1 MSKLSMGIVGLPNV
15 GKSTLFNAI
24 TKAGIAAENFPF
36 CTIEPNTGMVSI
48 PDSRLNTLSDLSQS
62 EKVLPAT
69 IEFVDIAGLV
79 KGASKGE
86 GLGNQFLSNIR
97 ETTAIVHM
105 VRCFEDPNIIHV
117 DGKVNPLDDIEVINL
132 ELILSDLEYV
142 QKLVQTYKKKIKA
155 NDKDDKL
162 RLQLFE
168 EMETLLL
175 ANKPLRMQT
184 LNDDA
189 SRVLKGFSFIT
200 QKQTIY
206 VANVSEDDCVS
217 GNAHSKAVQD
227 FAQSQ
232 GDGFMMISARI
243 EEELADL
250 DDEEAQEFLSDLG
263 VEESGLDQLARTSFD
278 ILGLQTY
285 LTTGPKETRA
295 WTIKKGDTAPQAAG
309 VIHSDFET
317 GFIRANIVSFEDFV
331 SCQGLKM
338 AKEKGLMRQEG
349 KEYVMQDGDVVEF
362 LFNN

>member
-1 MSKLSMGIVGLPNV
+1 
-15 GKSTLFNAI
+15 
-24 TKAGIAAENFPF
+24 
-36 CTIEPNTGMVSI
+36 MVSI

-250 DDEEAQEFLSDLG
+250 DDEEAQEF
-263 VEESGLDQLARTSFD
+263 F
-278 ILGLQTY
+278 Y
-285 LTTGPKETRA
+285 L
-295 WTIKKGDTAPQAAG
+295 I
-309 VIHSDFET
+309 
-317 GFIRANIVSFEDFV
+317 
-331 SCQGLKM
+331 
-338 AKEKGLMRQEG
+338 
-349 KEYVMQDGDVVEF
+349 
-362 LFNN
+362 